1 MEKLYTLHKTW
12 PEAIMKKYHSFFFL
26 WGIIMLVSEI
36 WKQYTLTFV
45 LGQGHYNL
53 WYLPFQLCSI
63 PMYVCLL
70 IPWVKNPRLLGI
82 LAAFLTDYG
91 LLGGIFAF
99 FDTSGMHYGYAPLT
113 VHSYLWHIVLIF
125 IGLTAACIFPSSSK
139 WSCFLGSTAL
149 FLVCCLIALI
159 LDLTLDSYGTI
170 NMFYINPDYPM
181 AQKVFSS
188 IALAIGNTPGI
199 LAYIGSIISGAAL
212 FHIIWRQAASRL
224 IGPES

>member
-1 MEKLYTLHKTW
+1 MG
-12 PEAIMKKYHSFFFL
+12 KK
-26 WGIIMLVSEI
+26 
-36 WKQYTLTFV
+36 
-45 LGQGHYNL
+45 
-53 WYLPFQLCSI
+53 I
-63 PMYVCLL
+63 PAF
-70 IPWVKNPRLLGI
+70 WGI

-181 AQKVFSS
+181 AQKYFLPLPRNWKYPGYFS
-188 IALAIGNTPGI
+188 LYWKYY
-199 LAYIGSIISGAAL
+199 LWRCL

-224 IGPES
+224 IGRNHNFDNVGVTLASCKITDHIIGIPISADFQIFFFDKIYQAFQPLPKSGVISFMIDLA